1 MFDSWLTLGVELKM
15 NKVDWWKSWLMRKSN
30 DDKVEKALQM
40 NRQTNKQTDIANSR
54 VASWLKKLIIS
65 KTLHTLIVLLANMV
79 ECLFKWFGSSQL
91 WT

>member
-1 MFDSWLTLGVELKM
+1 MKSWAKDEKVGSRESWLI
-15 NKVDWWKSWLMRKSN
+15 RKSI

-65 KTLHTLIVLLANMV
+65 KTLHTLYW
-79 ECLFKWFGSSQL
+79 LFC
-91 WT
+91 